1 MSQSGFERVE
11 PEVHQFIARLY
22 ESSAM
27 RYAINH
33 SQMEV
38 WVALEG
44 LEHFS
49 HRGWSSW
56 ETMGFITGKAVRPK
70 DGTEHSIKFPDLICV
85 RDDLC
90 LWWEFKAI
98 GTRTLHPKKAG
109 GTFVKDVHALC
120 EFNAKKTQEY
130 LMGQLS
136 EARSRDDSS
145 YIGASKLAEKI
156 CAAKEHLGLALIFAP
171 GDDVLECR
179 NPKAG
184 ERHWRPGERLA
195 ELADEVD
202 TIKAKLRKPDAIV
215 RIRESAS
222 SSSPNH
228 ETSEGAAPSVGAR
241 SADGALVGS
250 AMPRWA
256 GWLVSMDPLEGRDDT
271 SVG

>member
-1 MSQSGFERVE
+1 MPQSAFEHVE

-70 DGTEHSIKFPDLICV
+70 KGTEHSIKFPDLICV

-98 GTRTLHPKKAG
+98 GTRTLRPDKSG
-109 GTFVKDVHALC
+109 GTFVKDVWALC
-120 EFNAKKTQEY
+120 EFDLKRTLEY
-130 LMGQLS
+130 LNGDVS
-136 EARSRDDSS
+136 KARSRDDSAW
-145 YIGASKLAEKI
+145 IGASGLRRKI
-156 CAAKEHLGLALIFAP
+156 HAAKEHIGVALIFAP
-171 GDDVLECR
+171 GDDVLDCR
-179 NPKAG
+179 NPEVRERQWSPAKRIRDLRG
-184 ERHWRPGERLA
+184 E
-195 ELADEVD
+195 V
-202 TIKAKLRKPDAIV
+202 AKIQAV
-215 RIRESAS
+215 GRIREIS
-222 SSSPNH
+222 
-228 ETSEGAAPSVGAR
+228 SVGTHSR
-241 SADGALVGS
+241 NGPGGALAGDGSISGVG
-250 AMPRWA
+250 APEECAVPQWA
-256 GWLVSMDPLEGRDDT
+256 GWIVSMAGVGRQNNV
-271 SVG
+271 SSA